1 MSFKVFHESIRIQI
15 SLVKLHKLLGRWSFT
30 LHFHVVIQPMNVAW
44 ATKGRKPSENN
55 SFRSLGSL
63 KILIFLISPVLP
75 LPKSEPRCKV
85 NFFFF
90 LEGSFSFHFVGG
102 WEGKASQSCCSL
114 VYFLMEQMQFLS
126 FLCTSAKNNP
136 VNAQMQGW
144 GGISLPAL
152 TSCCILQVM
161 DCAMPLIG
169 EHQAEDRQHITEL
182 VVSKMN
188 QMLSKTP
195 IPSPQR
201 PTATQQPQ
209 VG

>member
-1 MSFKVFHESIRIQI
+1 MSYKVFHGSIRIQI
-15 SLVKLHKLLGRWSFT
+15 ALVKFHRLLGSWSFSSAFPRCNSAHERGVSHKREET
-30 LHFHVVIQPMNVAW
+30 FREQFLQITGQPKKPHFPYQPSA
-44 ATKGRKPSENN
+44 S
-55 SFRSLGSL
+55 SS
-63 KILIFLISPVLP
+63 
-75 LPKSEPRCKV
+75 KSEPRCEI
-85 NFFFF
+85 NLFFF
-90 LEGSFSFHFVGG
+90 LEGSFSFCFVGD
-102 WEGKASQSCCSL
+102 WEGKASQSCSSL
-114 VYFLMEQMQFLS
+114 VYFLMEQIQFS
-126 FLCTSAKNNP
+126 CTSAKNSP

-144 GGISLPAL
+144 GGISLAAL
-152 TSCCILQVM
+152 MSCCILQVM